1 MPRTT
6 CCLWLAR
13 CFAAALVLIPFFD
26 GVALAQSRRQP
37 ANRQQAE
44 PKPSESSASAAK
56 KDAPSLSEATF
67 AGLKFRSLG
76 PSIASGR
83 IAAIAVDGRNRRRY
97 FVGVASGGVWKTT
110 NAGVAWTPVFDDQP
124 SFSIGAVAMDPKHPF
139 RIWVGTGENNSQRS
153 VAYGDGLYRSDDD
166 GRTWRNVGLKES
178 EHIARILIDPRD
190 SETVYVAA
198 QGPLWRSGGDR
209 GLYKTTD
216 GGQSWQRIL
225 DISPD
230 TGVTEVVMDPRNP
243 EVMLAAAYQ
252 RRRHVWT
259 LIDGGPESAI
269 YKTTDGGKTWRKV
282 TNGLPAVHL
291 GRIGLAISPA
301 NPDVVYASVEAA
313 DGKGGVFRSLDGGE
327 TWERRNPF
335 DQTAMYF
342 STIVA
347 DPRDVDRVYVLNV
360 FLMVSNDGGKTLSPM
375 PGMRHVHVDHHVLWI
390 DPADP
395 DYYLVGCDGGV
406 YESFDRGQSWQF
418 KANLPVTQ
426 FYDVTVDNS
435 EPFYFVYGGTQD
447 NNTLGGPSRT
457 RNAHGITNADWFVTV
472 GGDGFHV
479 RVDPTDPNTVYCEYQ
494 YGNLFRFDR
503 RTGERV
509 GIQPKIGKDE
519 PPLRW
524 NWDSPFIISPHNHK
538 RLYFAA
544 NRLFRSDDRGDSWRA
559 VSGDLT
565 RQLDRDK
572 LPVFGQVW
580 GPDAVAKHASTSFY
594 GNITTIAESPKRENV
609 LFVGT
614 DDGLVHI
621 SEDGGKNWR
630 TVEKFP
636 GVPEQTFVSRVT
648 PSQHDADVVYVAF
661 DNHKNADFK
670 PYLLKSSDLG
680 RTWTPC
686 VGNLPERGSVKCI
699 VEDPVN
705 PNLLFVGTE
714 FGLFFTPN
722 GGGQWLRLKGGL
734 PTIAVR
740 DIAIQTRE
748 HDLVI
753 ATFGRGFYV
762 LDDYRALRMATEAM
776 LQQPA
781 QTFPVRDAHLYVEA
795 EPFGGGKRGF
805 QGDALYVADNPP
817 FGAVLTYYLKESPK
831 TKKQRRQEA
840 EKKGAAPYPTRDDL
854 RAEAEEEA
862 PETFAVVLDDKGG
875 VVRRVTAPHA
885 TGFNR
890 VAWDLRAPAPQL
902 PPPSRDEDN
911 PFARRP
917 AGWFVPPGTYTM
929 TLYQRVDGVTTQLGT
944 PQSFQV
950 RFLDERAAEDVRA
963 FEDFHRRLLTAQ
975 RTMHGALETAQ
986 ELQTR
991 LNAVKRAIV
1000 EAPAADLK
1008 LLDETSAM
1016 TRRMNA
1022 LMVRLRGDRALQARN
1037 ENTPPGLAERLAE
1050 VVSERSSTLARPTQT
1065 HEAQYAIVVE
1075 GLRQALD
1082 DLRGIA
1088 ADLER
1093 IEKTLDSLGAPHTP
1107 GRFPAWPD
1115 R

>member
-1 MPRTT
+1 MLRMSLATPPARRLAAVLALSA
-6 CCLWLAR
+6 CLMFTASAQTAR
-13 CFAAALVLIPFFD
+13 PK
-26 GVALAQSRRQP
+26 
-37 ANRQQAE
+37 AE
-44 PKPSESSASAAK
+44 PKKPQASASDAKDPK
-56 KDAPSLSEATF
+56 KDESLLKESTF
-67 AGLKFRSLG
+67 TGLKFRSLG
-76 PSIASGR
+76 PAVASGR
-83 IAAIAVDGRNRRRY
+83 ISSLAVDPRNRRRY

-110 NAGVAWTPVFDDQP
+110 NAGTTWTPVFDNQP
-124 SFSIGAVAMDPKHPF
+124 SFSIGAVTIDPKHPF

-153 VAYGDGLYRSDDD
+153 VAYGDGVYRSDDD

-178 EHIARILIDPRD
+178 EHIARILVDPRN

-216 GGQSWQRIL
+216 GGQTWQRIL

-243 EVMLAAAYQ
+243 DVMLAAAYQ

-282 TNGLPAVHL
+282 TNGLPSVDL

-301 NPDVVYASVEAA
+301 NPDVVYACVEAA

-327 TWERRNPF
+327 TWERRNSF

-347 DPRDVDRVYVLNV
+347 DPRNVDRVYVLNV
-360 FLMVSNDGGKTLSPM
+360 SLMVSDDGGKTLSPM
-375 PGMRHVHVDHHVLWI
+375 PGMRHVHVDYHAMWI
-390 DPADP
+390 DPSDP

-406 YESFDRGQSWQF
+406 YESFDRGRSWRF
-418 KANLPVTQ
+418 HANLPVTQ

-457 RNAHGITNADWFVTV
+457 RNTHGITNADWFVTV

-494 YGNLFRFDR
+494 YGNLFRFNR

-524 NWDSPFIISPHNHK
+524 NWDSPFIISPHDPK

-572 LPVFGQVW
+572 LPVFGKVW

-594 GNITTIAESPKRENV
+594 GNITTIAESPKREGL

-614 DDGLVHI
+614 DDGLVWI
-621 SEDGGKNWR
+621 SEDGGANWR
-630 TVEKFP
+630 KIETFP
-636 GVPEQTFVSRVT
+636 GIPERTFVSRIV
-648 PSQHDADVVYVAF
+648 PSKHNADVVYVAF
-661 DNHKNADFK
+661 DNHKNGDFK
-670 PYLLKSSDLG
+670 PYALKSSDLG

-686 VGNLPERGSVKCI
+686 VGDLPERGSVKVI
-699 VEDPVN
+699 AEDPVN
-705 PNLLFVGTE
+705 PNLLFAGTE

-722 GGGQWLRLKGGL
+722 GGRRWVQLKGGL
-734 PTIAVR
+734 PTIAVC

-748 HDLVI
+748 HDLVV
-753 ATFGRGFYV
+753 ATFGRGLYV
-762 LDDYRALRMATEAM
+762 LDDYRALRTITEEQ
-776 LQQPA
+776 LQQAA
-781 QTFPVRDAHLYVEA
+781 QTFPVRDAWLYVEA
-795 EPFGGGKRGF
+795 EPLGGSRRGF
-805 QGDALYVADNPP
+805 QGDAFYVADNPP
-817 FGAVLTYYLKESPK
+817 FGAVLTYYLKEAPK
-831 TKKQRRQEA
+831 TKKERRQEA
-840 EKKGAAPYPTRDDL
+840 EKKGDAPYPTRDEL

-862 PETFAVVLDDKGG
+862 PLTFVVVIDDKGN
-875 VVRRVTAPHA
+875 VVRRLTAPQA
-885 TGFNR
+885 AGFNR
-890 VAWDLRAPAPQL
+890 VAWDLRTPAPQL
-902 PPPSRDEDN
+902 PPPRDEEN
-911 PFARRP
+911 PFARQP
-917 AGWFVPPGTYTM
+917 VGWFVTPGTYTM
-929 TLYQRVDGVTTQLGT
+929 TLYQRADGVTTQLGT
-944 PQSFQV
+944 PQTFQV

-991 LNAVKRAIV
+991 LAAVKKAV
-1000 EAPAADLK
+1000 LETPAADAK
-1008 LLDETSAM
+1008 LLDETTAL
-1016 TRRMNA
+1016 TQRMNA
-1022 LMVRLRGDRALQARN
+1022 LLVRLRGDRALQARN
-1037 ENTPPGLAERLAE
+1037 ENTPPGLAERLADI
-1050 VVSERSSTLARPTQT
+1050 VSERSNTLARPTQT
-1065 HEAQYAIVVE
+1065 HETQYAIVAE
-1075 GLRQALD
+1075 GLREALNDLRTIAD
-1082 DLRGIA
+1082 DLGRVEKN
-1088 ADLER
+1088 LEA
-1093 IEKTLDSLGAPHTP
+1093 LGAPHTP
-1107 GRFPAWPD
+1107 GRFPTWPE

>member
-1 MPRTT
+1 MLCMLLCLLPARRLMPALTLVIVSVCSAPAQT
-6 CCLWLAR
+6 AR
-13 CFAAALVLIPFFD
+13 PKTAPN
-26 GVALAQSRRQP
+26 QP
-37 ANRQQAE
+37 QTG
-44 PKPSESSASAAK
+44 ASA
-56 KDAPSLSEATF
+56 PEATKPEEFLLRESTF

-76 PSIASGR
+76 PAVASGR
-83 IAAIAVDGRNRRRY
+83 ISSLAVDPRNRRRY

-110 NAGVAWTPVFDDQP
+110 NAGTTWTPVFDDQP
-124 SFSIGAVAMDPKHPF
+124 SFSIGAVALDPKNPF

-153 VAYGDGLYRSDDD
+153 VAYGDGVYRSDDD
-166 GRTWRNVGLKES
+166 GRTWRQVGLKDS

-190 SETVYVAA
+190 SDTVYVAA

-216 GGQSWQRIL
+216 GGQTWQCIL
-225 DISPD
+225 NISPD

-259 LIDGGPESAI
+259 LINGGPESAI
-269 YKTTDGGKTWRKV
+269 YKTTDGGKSWRKV
-282 TNGLPAVHL
+282 TAGLPNVDL

-301 NPDVVYASVEAA
+301 NPDLVYASIEAA

-360 FLMVSNDGGKTLSPM
+360 SLMLSTDGGKTLSPM
-375 PGMRHVHVDHHVLWI
+375 PGMRHVHVDHHAMWI
-390 DPADP
+390 DPSDP

-406 YESFDRGQSWQF
+406 YESCDRGRSWRF
-418 KANLPVTQ
+418 HANLPVTQ
-426 FYDVTVDNS
+426 FYDVTVDDS

-457 RNAHGITNADWFVTV
+457 RNAHGVTNADWFVTV

-524 NWDSPFIISPHNHK
+524 NWDSPFIISPHNPQ

-544 NRLFRSDDRGDSWRA
+544 NRLFRSDDRGDSWQA

-565 RQLDRDK
+565 RQLDRNK
-572 LPVFGQVW
+572 LPVFGKVW

-594 GNITTIAESPKRENV
+594 GNITTLAESPKREGL

-614 DDGLVHI
+614 DDGLVQI
-621 SEDGGKNWR
+621 SADGGGTWR
-630 TVEKFP
+630 RIDAFP
-636 GVPEQTFVSRVT
+636 GVPEQTFVSRIV
-648 PSQHDADVVYVAF
+648 PSQHDANVVYVAF
-661 DNHKNADFK
+661 DNHKNGDFK
-670 PYLLKSSDLG
+670 PYVLKSNDLG
-680 RTWTPC
+680 RTWVSC
-686 VGNLPERGSVKCI
+686 AGNLPERGSVK
-699 VEDPVN
+699 VVAEDPVN
-705 PNLLFVGTE
+705 PNLLFAGTE
-714 FGLFFTPN
+714 FGLFFTPD
-722 GGGQWLRLKGGL
+722 GGGRWVRLKGGL

-740 DIAIQTRE
+740 DIAIQKRE
-748 HDLVI
+748 HDLVL

-762 LDDYRALRMATEAM
+762 LDDYRALRLIAEEPHTG
-776 LQQPA
+776 PA
-781 QTFPVRDAHLYVEA
+781 RTFPVRDAWLYVET
-795 EPFGGGKRGF
+795 EPLGGGKRGF
-805 QGDALYVADNPP
+805 QGDAFYVAENPP
-817 FGAVLTYYLKESPK
+817 FGAVLTYYLKEVPK
-831 TKKQRRQEA
+831 MKKERRQEA
-840 EKKGAAPYPTRDDL
+840 EKQGGAPYPSHDEL

-862 PETFAVVLDDKGG
+862 PLTFVVVTDAQGN
-875 VVRRVTAPHA
+875 VVRRLTAPHEA
-885 TGFNR
+885 GFNR
-890 VAWDLRAPAPQL
+890 VAWDLRTPAPQL
-902 PPPSRDEDN
+902 PPPTRDEDN
-911 PFARRP
+911 PFTRQP
-917 AGWFVPPGTYTM
+917 VGWFVSPGAYTM
-929 TLYQRVDGVTTQLGT
+929 TLYQRVAGTTVQLGA
-944 PQSFQV
+944 PQTFQV
-950 RFLDERAAEDVRA
+950 RFLDERAAADVRA
-963 FEDFHRRLLTAQ
+963 FEDFHRRLLAAQ
-975 RTMHGALETAQ
+975 RTMHGALETTQ

-991 LNAVKRAIV
+991 LAAVKKAIV
-1000 EAPAADLK
+1000 ETPNTEVK
-1008 LLDETSAM
+1008 LLDDATVL
-1016 TRRMNA
+1016 TRRLNA
-1022 LMVRLRGDRALQARN
+1022 LLVRLRGDRALQARN

-1050 VVSERSSTLARPTQT
+1050 IVAERSSTLARPTQT
-1065 HEAQYAIVVE
+1065 HEAQYAIVAD
-1075 GLRQALD
+1075 GLREALNE
-1082 DLRGIA
+1082 LRGL
-1088 ADLER
+1088 ADELSRLEQ
-1093 IEKTLDSLGAPHTP
+1093 TLELSGAPHTP
-1107 GRFPAWPD
+1107 GRFPTWPE

>member
-1 MPRTT
+1 MPRTSPLT
-6 CCLWLAR
+6 LPARRLAALVALVAL
-13 CFAAALVLIPFFD
+13 FAAAAP
-26 GVALAQSRRQP
+26 AQI
-37 ANRQQAE
+37 NRPKAE
-44 PKPSESSASAAK
+44 PRKPEAGALVTKKDESPLSESV
-56 KDAPSLSEATF
+56 F

-76 PSIASGR
+76 PASASGR
-83 IAAIAVDGRNRRRY
+83 IVSLAVDPRNRRRY
-97 FVGVASGGVWKTT
+97 FVGAASGGVWKTV
-110 NAGVAWTPVFDDQP
+110 NAGVTWTPVFDDQP
-124 SFSIGAVAMDPKHPF
+124 SFSIGAVALDRQNPF
-139 RIWVGTGENNSQRS
+139 RLWVGTGENNSQRS
-153 VAYGDGLYRSDDD
+153 VAYGDGVYRSDDD
-166 GRTWRNVGLKES
+166 GRTWRNVGLKDS

-216 GGQSWQRIL
+216 GGQTWQRIL

-243 EVMLAAAYQ
+243 DVMLAAAYQ

-259 LIDGGPESAI
+259 LINGGPESAI
-269 YKTTDGGKTWRKV
+269 YKTTDGGQTWRRAM
-282 TNGLPAVHL
+282 TGLPSVDL

-301 NPDVVYASVEAA
+301 NADVIYASVEAA
-313 DGKGGVFRSLDGGE
+313 DGKGGLFRSLDGGE

-342 STIVA
+342 SKIVA
-347 DPRDVDRVYVLNV
+347 DPRHAERVYVLNV
-360 FLMVSNDGGKTLSPM
+360 FLMVSDDGGKTLSPM
-375 PGMRHVHVDHHVLWI
+375 PGMRHVHVDHHALWI
-390 DPADP
+390 DPDDP
-395 DYYLVGCDGGV
+395 SYYLVGCDGGV

-457 RNAHGITNADWFVTV
+457 RNAHGATNADWFIVV

-479 RVDPTDPNTVYCEYQ
+479 RVDPTDPNIVYCEYQ

-509 GIQPKIGKDE
+509 GIQPKVGQDE

-524 NWDSPFIISPHNHK
+524 NWDSPLIISPHDPK

-572 LPVFGQVW
+572 LLVFGKVW

-594 GNITTIAESPKRENV
+594 GNITTIAESPKREGL

-621 SEDGGKNWR
+621 SEDGGATWR
-630 TVEKFP
+630 KIEAFP
-636 GVPEQTFVSRVT
+636 GVPERTFVSRIV
-648 PSQHDADVVYVAF
+648 PSQRDANVVYIAF
-661 DNHKNADFK
+661 DNHKNGDFR
-670 PYLLKSSDLG
+670 PYALKSSDCG
-680 RTWTPC
+680 RSWASL
-686 VGNLPERGSVKCI
+686 VGNLPERGSIKVI
-699 VEDPVN
+699 AEDPVN
-705 PNLLFVGTE
+705 PSLLFAGTE

-722 GGGQWLRLKGGL
+722 GGERWAQLKGGL

-762 LDDYRALRMATEAM
+762 LDDYRALREITEER
-776 LQQPA
+776 LSQPA
-781 QTFPVRDAHLYVEA
+781 RTFPVRDAWLYVEA
-795 EPFGGGKRGF
+795 EPLGGGRRGF

-817 FGAVLTYYLKESPK
+817 FGATLTYYLKEAPK

-840 EKKGAAPYPTRDDL
+840 EKKGDAPYPSRDAL
-854 RAEAEEEA
+854 RDEAEEEA
-862 PETFAVVLDDKGG
+862 PLTFAVVTDDQGN
-875 VVRRVTAPHA
+875 VVRRIAAPQA
-885 TGFNR
+885 AGFNR
-890 VAWDLRAPAPQL
+890 VTWDLRAPAPQL
-902 PPPSRDEDN
+902 PPPPREDEN

-917 AGWFVPPGTYTM
+917 SGWLVAPGTYTL
-929 TLYQRVDGVTTQLGT
+929 TLYQRADGVTKQLGA
-944 PQSFQV
+944 PQAFQA
-950 RFLDERAAEDVRA
+950 RFLDERSAEDARA
-963 FEDFHRRLLTAQ
+963 VEDFHRRLLAAQ

-986 ELQTR
+986 ELQAR
-991 LNAVKRAIV
+991 LAAVRRAIL
-1000 EAPAADLK
+1000 ETPAADAK
-1008 LLDETSAM
+1008 LLDDAAALSQ
-1016 TRRMNA
+1016 RMNA
-1022 LMVRLRGDRALQARN
+1022 LLVKLRGDRALQARN
-1037 ENTPPGLAERLAE
+1037 ENTPPGFAERLAE
-1050 VVSERSSTLARPTQT
+1050 IVSERSNTLARPTQT
-1065 HEAQYAIVVE
+1065 HEAQYAIVAE
-1075 GLRQALD
+1075 GLRQSLEA
-1082 DLRGIA
+1082 LRGIA
-1088 ADLER
+1088 DDLGR
-1093 IEKTLDSLGAPHTP
+1093 LEKTLEALGAPFTP
-1107 GRFPAWPD
+1107 GRFPAWPE